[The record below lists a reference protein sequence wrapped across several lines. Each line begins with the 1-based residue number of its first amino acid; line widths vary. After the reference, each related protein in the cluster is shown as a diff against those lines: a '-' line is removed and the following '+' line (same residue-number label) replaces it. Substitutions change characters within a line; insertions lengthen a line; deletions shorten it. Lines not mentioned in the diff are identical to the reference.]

1 MDQRRFI
8 PHFVGCAN
16 IQVTFRK
23 GITLYFY
30 NMTEK
35 KTTASKPADDF
46 IRIQDLWGIFMPR
59 WHWFAL
65 SLFVTLATAALYLLG
80 TPNIYTR
87 TAAILVKDDSKGG
100 TSTNV
105 VSEFSDLGI
114 FKSNTNINNELLTL
128 KSPTLMTE
136 VVQRLGLNET
146 YTVRKGLKDV
156 ELYKSSPLA
165 VTYRHLD
172 ETPVGFTIDISSK
185 ETFVISDMEVNG
197 KAFGEDFSGKM
208 GDSIRTEIG
217 TLVINFTKYWNDSFV
232 GTSIRYRKGNVCA
245 VTDYYTAALHAE
257 LGNEDATIIN
267 LSINDAS
274 IQKAEDIL
282 NTLIEMY
289 NEKWIQDKNQI
300 AVSTSQFIGDR
311 LSVIENELGNV
322 DENIA
327 GYKSE
332 HLLPD
337 VQAAS
342 SLYLSQSAE
351 NKKELLV
358 LNSQLSTAQYIRKEL
373 NNKKL
378 SQLLPTNSGIANVNI
393 ESQIGEYNTIVL
405 ERNRLIANSSE
416 KNPLAK
422 DMANSLQ
429 SMQRTIIQSV
439 DNLIVSLNTQ
449 IRNIR
454 QQEATTTS
462 QLASNPNQAKYLL
475 SVERQQKVKEELY
488 LYLLQKREENEL
500 SQAFT
505 AYNTRVITAPRGSM
519 LPTAPRK
526 MNILLVAFAIGL
538 LVPAVIIF
546 MKENMNTKVR
556 GRKDLENLSI
566 PFIGEIPQ
574 YLSAK
579 KKLGFDKHT
588 QSVMKAIVVKE
599 GNRNI
604 INEAF
609 RVLRSNIDFM
619 AGKDSGQNVFMLTS
633 FNPGSGK
640 SFLAMNIAMSFAIKK
655 KRILVIDGDLRH
667 GSTSSYVD
675 SPKTGLSDYLGNR
688 VSDWKE
694 IIVKDEK
701 YDNLHIIPIGTVPP
715 NPTELLED
723 GKLATLIEV
732 LRSEYDYIFIDCPP
746 IDIVADAQIIEK
758 LADRTVFVVRSGL
771 LDRSMLPELENI
783 YQEKRFK
790 NLSVILNGTES
801 AGGRYGYRYG
811 YRNGYSSYYGNKGK
825 MGGVNGWSSSD

>member
-1 MDQRRFI
+1 MI
-8 PHFVGCAN
+8 
-16 IQVTFRK
+16 
-23 GITLYFY
+23 
-30 NMTEK
+30 EK
-35 KTTASKPADDF
+35 KTAVGKPADDF
-46 IRIQDLWGIFMPR
+46 IRIQDLWGMFVPR

-65 SLFVTLATAALYLLG
+65 SLFAALAVAAFYLLS

-87 TAAILVKDDSKGG
+87 TAAILVKDDTKSGS
-100 TSTNV
+100 STTM
-105 VSEFSDLGI
+105 SEFSDLGI

-136 VVQRLGLNET
+136 VVRRLGLNET

-156 ELYKSSPLA
+156 GLYKSNPVA
-165 VTYRHLD
+165 VSYRHQD
-172 ETPVGFTIDISSK
+172 ETPVSFKIDFSSK
-185 ETFVISDMEVNG
+185 EEFTISDVMID
-197 KAFGEDFSGKM
+197 GEELETEFSGKM
-208 GDSIRTEIG
+208 GDSIRMEVG
-217 TLVINFTKYWNDSFV
+217 TFVINPTKYWNDSFV
-232 GTSIRYRKGNVCA
+232 GTSIRYNKGSVRA
-245 VTDYYTAALHAE
+245 VTDYYATALRAD

-267 LSINDAS
+267 LSIDDVS
-274 IQKAEDIL
+274 IPKAEDIL
-282 NTLIEMY
+282 NTLIEVY

-311 LSVIENELGNV
+311 LSVIESELGNV

-351 NKKELLV
+351 NKKELLA
-358 LNSQLSTAQYIRKEL
+358 LNSQLSTAQYIRREL
-373 NNKKL
+373 NNKEL

-393 ESQIGEYNTIVL
+393 ESQIGEYNTMVL
-405 ERNRLIANSSE
+405 DRNRLIANSSE

-449 IRNIR
+449 IRSIR
-454 QQEATTTS
+454 QQEAATTS

-519 LPTAPRK
+519 FPTAPRK

-556 GRKDLENLSI
+556 GRKDLEDLSI

-574 YLSAK
+574 YFSKERKQGFKRK
-579 KKLGFDKHT
+579 K
-588 QSVMKAIVVKE
+588 QSYMKTIVVKE
-599 GNRNI
+599 GSRDI

-609 RVLRSNIDFM
+609 RVLRSNMDFM
-619 AGKDSGQNVFMLTS
+619 AGKDKGQNVFVLTS

-640 SFLAMNIAMSFAIKK
+640 SFLTMNIAMSFAIKK

-667 GSTSSYVD
+667 GSVSSYVD
-675 SPKTGLSDYLGNR
+675 SPRIGLSDYLENR
-688 VSDWKE
+688 VENWKE
-694 IIVKDEK
+694 IIVADKK
-701 YDNLHIIPIGTVPP
+701 YDNLHILPIGTVPP

-723 GKLATLIEV
+723 GKLATLIGA
-732 LRSEYDYIFIDCPP
+732 LRGEYDYIFIDCPP

-758 LADRTVFVVRSGL
+758 LADRTIFVVRSGL
-771 LDRSMLPELENI
+771 LDRGMLPELENI
-783 YQEKRFK
+783 YQEKRFR

-801 AGGRYGYRYG
+801 AGGRYSYRYGYRGYRYG
-811 YRNGYSSYYGNKGK
+811 YHNGYSSYYGSKGE
-825 MGGVNGWSSSD
+825 MGG

>member
-1 MDQRRFI
+1 M
-8 PHFVGCAN
+8 
-16 IQVTFRK
+16 
-23 GITLYFY
+23 
-30 NMTEK
+30 EK
-35 KTTASKPADDF
+35 KIIVGKPADDF
-46 IRIQDLWGIFMPR
+46 IRIQDLWGMFVPR
-59 WHWFAL
+59 WHWFVL
-65 SLFVTLATAALYLLG
+65 SLFVALAVVSLYLLS

-87 TAAILVKDDSKGG
+87 TAAILVKDDSKSGS
-100 TSTNV
+100 STNAM
-105 VSEFSDLGI
+105 SEFSDLGI
-114 FKSNTNINNELLTL
+114 FRSNTNINNELLTL

-146 YTVRKGLKDV
+146 YTVRKGLKEV
-156 ELYKSSPLA
+156 GLYKSAPVA
-165 VTYRHLD
+165 VAYRHLD
-172 ETPVGFTIDISSK
+172 ETPVSFTIGFSSK
-185 ETFVISDMEVNG
+185 DEFVISDVMVNG
-197 KAFGEDFSGKM
+197 EESGKDFSGKM

-217 TLVINFTKYWNDSFV
+217 TLVINPTKFWDDSFV
-232 GTSIRYRKGNVCA
+232 GTSISYGKGSVRA
-245 VTDYYTAALHAE
+245 VTDYYAAALRAE
-257 LGNEDATIIN
+257 LGSEDATIIN
-267 LSINDAS
+267 LSIDDAS
-274 IQKAEDIL
+274 IRKAEDIL
-282 NTLIEMY
+282 NTLIEVY

-311 LSVIENELGNV
+311 LSVIESELGNV
-322 DENIA
+322 DENISS
-327 GYKSE
+327 YKSE

-342 SLYLSQSAE
+342 NLYMAQSAE
-351 NKKELLV
+351 NKKELLA

-373 NNKKL
+373 NSKEL

-393 ESQIGEYNTIVL
+393 ESQIGEYNTMVL
-405 ERNRLIANSSE
+405 DRNRLITNSSE

-429 SMQRTIIQSV
+429 SMQHTIIQSV

-449 IRNIR
+449 IRSIR

-462 QLASNPNQAKYLL
+462 QLASNPTQAKYLL

-526 MNILLVAFAIGL
+526 KNILMVAFAIGL
-538 LVPAVIIF
+538 LIPAVIIF
-546 MKENMNTKVR
+546 MMENMNTKVR
-556 GRKDLENLSI
+556 GRKDLESLSI

-574 YLSAK
+574 YVSRR
-579 KKLGFDKHT
+579 KKLGFNKKT
-588 QSVMKAIVVKE
+588 QPDMKAIVVKE
-599 GNRNI
+599 GNRDI

-609 RVLRSNIDFM
+609 RVLRSNMDFM
-619 AGKDSGQNVFMLTS
+619 AGKDSRQNVFVLTS

-655 KRILVIDGDLRH
+655 KKILVIDGDLRH

-675 SPKTGLSDYLGNR
+675 SPEAGLSDYLGNL
-688 VSDWKE
+688 VNGWKE
-694 IIVKDEK
+694 IIVADKK
-701 YDNLHIIPIGTVPP
+701 YDNLHILPIGTVPP

-723 GKLATLIEV
+723 GKLGTLIES
-732 LRSEYDYIFIDCPP
+732 LRGEYDYIFIDCPP

-758 LADRTVFVVRSGL
+758 LADRTIFVVRSGL

-790 NLSVILNGTES
+790 NLCVILNGTES
-801 AGGRYGYRYG
+801 AGSRYSYRYGYRYG
-811 YRNGYSSYYGNKGK
+811 YHYGYHNGYSSYYGSKEK
-825 MGGVNGWSSSD
+825 RGG